1 MAQEKAN
8 LEAARPPQIQQ
19 ISVDEVAKAVTQGVL
34 RALEAQKITAGGDAA
49 LASSRLGPIVCGGR
63 LEFIVRF

>member
-34 RALEAQKITAGGDAA
+34 RALEAQKITGGDAA

>member
-1 MAQEKAN
+1 MAQEKASP
-8 LEAARPPQIQQ
+8 EAARPQIQQ

-34 RALEAQKITAGGDAA
+34 RALEAQKITGGDA
-49 LASSRLGPIVCGGR
+49 LASSKLGPIVAGGR